1 MLEEV
6 RINGL
11 GVIDDAV
18 LELSAG
24 FTALTGE
31 TGAGKT
37 MVVTAL
43 GLLFGG
49 RADPARVRPG
59 AARAAVEGR
68 LLVSPDVA
76 REVEDAGGDL
86 DDNGSALVLS
96 RSVSAEG
103 RSRAFAGGHSV
114 PVSLLQVLADD
125 LVAVHGQ
132 SDQQQ
137 LLKPGRQRDA
147 LDRFGGPELATA
159 LADYR
164 RVYHRHRAVREELE
178 ALTQAERERAAE
190 AETLRLGLAEVEATA
205 PEAGEDA
212 TLLTEEEKLANAD
225 ALHAA
230 ATTAHEALLG
240 DPVSAS
246 VDASDVVTLLGIA
259 VRALEPVRSHDPVL
273 AGLAGRLSEASYL
286 ISDVAGELASY
297 TESLDSDPARL
308 AAVQERRAALGRL
321 ARAYGGVTGDVA
333 GVLGWAEQAGLRL
346 AELEGA
352 DDKIAALTAEEA
364 SLADEVTALAAR
376 LTALRSAAAA
386 RFATA
391 VTAELTALAMPH
403 ASLTAVITELDAPGP
418 NGADDV
424 EIRLAAH
431 PGAPPLPLHKGAS
444 GGELSRVMLAIEVVF
459 AGADPVPTFV
469 FDEVDAGVG
478 GKAAVEIGRRLARLA
493 RSSQV
498 IVVTHLPQVAAFA
511 DNHLVVEKSG
521 DGLVTASG
529 VVRLGQPAGSA
540 SCPGCWPAWR
550 TPSPAS
556 CTPRN
561 SCHRRPGARGR
572 RSEPCARSRLGWGG
586 GGGVE
591 AGLGAAGAEAAVLE
605 PVAARGHVAPRAL
618 PAMRPVVERPA
629 AVRVAAQLHPV
640 PAAVG
645 LRVADG
651 QQQPR
656 QAVGQASL
664 SPRHR
669 FPAARA
675 RWPSPR
681 PWARP
686 GWWPAAAFAA
696 RLR

>member
-6 RINGL
+6 RITGL

-59 AARAAVEGR
+59 AARASVEGR
-68 LLVSPDVA
+68 LLVSAKVA
-76 REVEDAGGDL
+76 REVEESGGDL
-86 DDNGSALVLS
+86 DDNGSTLVLS

-147 LDRFGGPELATA
+147 LDRFAGPELAAA
-159 LADYR
+159 LSVYR
-164 RVYHRHRAVREELE
+164 RVFNRHRAVREELE
-178 ALTQAERERAAE
+178 SLTRAERERAAE
-190 AETLRLGLAEVEATA
+190 AETLRLGLAEVEAVA
-205 PEAGEDA
+205 PVAGEDA
-212 TLLTEEEKLANAD
+212 ALLAEEEKLANAD

-240 DPVSAS
+240 DPASAS
-246 VDASDVVTLLGIA
+246 VDGSDAVTLLGAAGRALEA
-259 VRALEPVRSHDPVL
+259 VRAHDPVL
-273 AGLAGRLSEASYL
+273 AGLSDRLTEASYL
-286 ISDVAGELASY
+286 VSDVAGELASY

-308 AAVQERRAALGRL
+308 AAVQERRAALSRL
-321 ARAYGGVTGDVA
+321 IRVYGAAAGDVA
-333 GVLGWAEQAGLRL
+333 AVLDWAKQAGVRL
-346 AELEGA
+346 AELEG
-352 DDKIAALTAEEA
+352 DNDKIAALAAEESA
-364 SLADEVTALAAR
+364 LRAEVVSRAGQ
-376 LTALRSAAAA
+376 LTALRSAAAE
-386 RFATA
+386 RFASE

-403 ASLTAVITELDAPGP
+403 ASLTAVVSELDAPGP
-418 NGADDV
+418 YGADDV

-431 PGAPPLPLHKGAS
+431 PGAPLLPLNKGAS

-498 IVVTHLPQVAAFA
+498 IVVTHLPQVAVFA

-529 VVRLGQPAGSA
+529 VVRLDQPGRVRELSRMLGGLEDSEFGQA
-540 SCPGCWPAWR
+540 
-550 TPSPAS
+550 
-556 CTPRN
+556 
-561 SCHRRPGARGR
+561 H
-572 RSEPCARSRLGWGG
+572 
-586 GGGVE
+586 
-591 AGLGAAGAEAAVLE
+591 AEELLAL
-605 PVAARGHVAPRAL
+605 AAREH
-618 PAMRPVVERPA
+618 
-629 AVRVAAQLHPV
+629 Q
-640 PAAVG
+640 
-645 LRVADG
+645 
-651 QQQPR
+651 
-656 QAVGQASL
+656 
-664 SPRHR
+664 
-669 FPAARA
+669 AAREV
-675 RWPSPR
+675 S
-681 PWARP
+681 
-686 GWWPAAAFAA
+686 
-696 RLR
+696 

>member
-6 RINGL
+6 RITGL

-68 LLVSPDVA
+68 LLVSAKVA
-76 REVEDAGGDL
+76 REIEEAGGDL
-86 DDNGSALVLS
+86 DDNGSTLVLS

-103 RSRAFAGGHSV
+103 RSRAFAGGHAV

-137 LLKPGRQRDA
+137 LLKPGRQREA
-147 LDRFGGPELATA
+147 LDRFAGPELAA
-159 LADYR
+159 VLSDYR
-164 RVYHRHRAVREELE
+164 RAFSRHRAVAEELD
-178 ALTQAERERAAE
+178 ALTRAERERVTE
-190 AETLRLGLAEVEATA
+190 AETLRYGLAEVEAVS
-205 PEAGEDA
+205 PVAGEDTA
-212 TLLTEEEKLANAD
+212 LVAEEEKLANAD

-240 DPVSAS
+240 DPAAAS
-246 VDASDVVTLLGIA
+246 VDGSDALTLLGAAGRALEA
-259 VRALEPVRSHDPVL
+259 VRAHDPVL
-273 AGLAGRLSEASYL
+273 AGLADRLSEASYL
-286 ISDVAGELASY
+286 ISDVASELASY
-297 TESLDSDPARL
+297 TDGLDSDPARL
-308 AAVQERRAALGRL
+308 AAVQERRAALAKLIRT
-321 ARAYGGVTGDVA
+321 YGTGGEAADVA
-333 GVLGWAEQAGLRL
+333 AVLDWAKQAGSRL
-346 AELEGA
+346 AELEG
-352 DDKIAALTAEEA
+352 DNDKIAALAAEEEA
-364 SLADEVTALAAR
+364 LRSEVTSLASR
-376 LTALRSAAAA
+376 LTALRLAAAD
-386 RFATA
+386 RFASE
-391 VTAELTALAMPH
+391 VTAELTMLAMPH
-403 ASLTAVITELDAPGP
+403 ASLIAAVTELDAPGP
-418 NGADDV
+418 YGADDV

-431 PGAPPLPLHKGAS
+431 PGAPPLALNKGAS

-493 RSSQV
+493 RSAQV

-529 VVRLGQPAGSA
+529 VVRLTRPARVRELSRMLGGLEESEFGQAHA
-540 SCPGCWPAWR
+540 EELLAMADR
-550 TPSPAS
+550 E
-556 CTPRN
+556 R
-561 SCHRRPGARGR
+561 
-572 RSEPCARSRLGWGG
+572 
-586 GGGVE
+586 
-591 AGLGAAGAEAAVLE
+591 EAA
-605 PVAARGHVAPRAL
+605 R
-618 PAMRPVVERPA
+618 
-629 AVRVAAQLHPV
+629 
-640 PAAVG
+640 
-645 LRVADG
+645 D
-651 QQQPR
+651 
-656 QAVGQASL
+656 
-664 SPRHR
+664 
-669 FPAARA
+669 
-675 RWPSPR
+675 
-681 PWARP
+681 
-686 GWWPAAAFAA
+686 
-696 RLR
+696 